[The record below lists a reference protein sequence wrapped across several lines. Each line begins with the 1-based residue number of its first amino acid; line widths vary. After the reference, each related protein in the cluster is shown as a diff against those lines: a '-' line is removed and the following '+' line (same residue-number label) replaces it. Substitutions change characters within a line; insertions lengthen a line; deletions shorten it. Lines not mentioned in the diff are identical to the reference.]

1 MLKITL
7 PPNLAPSL
15 PGGYNPLHADYIN
28 KLKLFS
34 VAQINFPNPIIC
46 DKSRE
51 KKWLEIYLMVL
62 RSASFRQTFSI
73 KPRGV
78 GHLDLF
84 IY

>member
-1 MLKITL
+1 MLRWKSL
-7 PPNLAPSL
+7 CPENLAPSL

-51 KKWLEIYLMVL
+51 KKMAGDIFNGV
-62 RSASFRQTFSI
+62 TFSQ
-73 KPRGV
+73 
-78 GHLDLF
+78 F
-84 IY
+84 